1 MSHLRAILLGCVPL
15 LFTAGTSYAQ
25 GCSVAS
31 LSGVYP
37 FTATGFILGVFD
49 SSGTLQ
55 YSTPALPFSVIGQY
69 TFDGQG
75 NFTRV
80 DYGVTNGIPANTAS
94 TPVQESGFRTGQT
107 GTYTVAEDC
116 TGQLSVSASG
126 ATVNLQIVVQD
137 FGASVRAIVAT
148 EHVPGYPNPPPGTSC
163 TAGCDEGVNVLID
176 IKKDVAHR

>member
-1 MSHLRAILLGCVPL
+1 MSHLRAILLGCVAL
-15 LFTAGTSYAQ
+15 VLTGGASYAQ

-37 FTATGFILGVFD
+37 FTASGYILGVFD

-55 YSTPALPFSVIGQY
+55 YSNPALPFSVIGQY

-116 TGQLSVSASG
+116 TGQFAVNSNG
-126 ATVNLQIVVQD
+126 ALVNLQVVLQD

-148 EHVPGYPNPPPGTSC
+148 EHVPGFPNPPAGTNCS
-163 TAGCDEGVNVLID
+163 AGCDEGVNV
-176 IKKDVAHR
+176 KKDVAHR